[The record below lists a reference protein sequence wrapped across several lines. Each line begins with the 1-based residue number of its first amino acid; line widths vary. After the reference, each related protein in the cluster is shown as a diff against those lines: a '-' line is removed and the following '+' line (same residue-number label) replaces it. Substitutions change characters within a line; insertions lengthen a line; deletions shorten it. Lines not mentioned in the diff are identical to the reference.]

1 MEVRE
6 AVGTFIQSEKIKSGL
21 IWTHHAL
28 QGYDGLAAKDRPG
41 ADHMLRMFI
50 GMISAEVSLAR
61 NITPSPKWDEAQRH
75 IEKAL
80 VMVNSK
86 VAAEAAFHLT
96 NALSAVT
103 GIGQGAMTVLKDNGL
118 V

>member
-1 MEVRE
+1 MKLKMARGMAIVLL
-6 AVGTFIQSEKIKSGL
+6 AFILAGCSSLTESGRIEL
-21 IWTHHAL
+21 YLTDAPPDL
-28 QGYDGLAAKDRPG
+28 
-41 ADHMLRMFI
+41 
-50 GMISAEVSLAR
+50 
-61 NITPSPKWDEAQRH
+61 N